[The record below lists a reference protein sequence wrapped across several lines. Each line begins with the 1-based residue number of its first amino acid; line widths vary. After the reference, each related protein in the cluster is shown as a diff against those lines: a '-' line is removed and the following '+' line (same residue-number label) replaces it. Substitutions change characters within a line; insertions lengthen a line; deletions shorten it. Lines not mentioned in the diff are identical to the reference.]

1 MLSRRDAIAGAGV
14 IGTILAAAA
23 SRRVAQSQQQPDATL
38 RLLRA
43 GTRAVMKG
51 GTVRAFDG
59 AIPGPPL
66 RLRQG
71 GELNVRLINEL
82 AQPTALHWHGV
93 RVSNAMDGVPGLT
106 QAPIN
111 PGTSFDYK
119 FRPPDAGTFWYHAFT
134 SEQADWG
141 LYGALVVD
149 EKEAVDADRDVT
161 LVLAI
166 RPPALDPPEL
176 ALVNGE
182 VQPDIAVRS
191 GERLRLRLIN
201 ATSARGFVLRLSGH
215 APWVMAIDGQP
226 AEPFLPHE
234 GRLALAPGG
243 RLDLFLDAT
252 GSEGTSAAIVSGLG
266 DGISIAR
273 LVYRPG
279 NRAPPLRRR
288 SPPPALPSNPLPAR
302 IDLKNAVRAD
312 MNVGEA
318 FAEGKTGSGFLPP
331 APLFAVR
338 RGRPVSLALRNP
350 KARPAVVHVHGHH
363 FRLLDRLDDGWK
375 PYWLDSLVV
384 TPGVERIAFVADN
397 PGKWLID
404 CRMLDQADMGTAAWF
419 AVT

>member
-1 MLSRRDAIAGAGV
+1 MLSRRDAIAGAGM
-14 IGTILAAAA
+14 IGTMLAAGA
-23 SRRVAQSQQQPDATL
+23 SRLAQAQKQPEATL
-38 RLLRA
+38 RVLRA
-43 GTRAVMKG
+43 GTQTVMKS
-51 GTVRAFDG
+51 GTVCAFDG
-59 AIPGPPL
+59 AVPGPPL
-66 RLRQG
+66 RLKQG
-71 GELNVRLINEL
+71 EELNVRLINEL

-106 QAPIN
+106 QAPVN

-119 FRPPDAGTFWYHAFT
+119 IRPPDAGTFWYHAHT
-134 SEQADWG
+134 PEQVDWG
-141 LYGALVVD
+141 LYGALVVE
-149 EKEAVDADRDVT
+149 EKGVVDADRDVT

-166 RPPALDPPEL
+166 RLPALDPPAF

-182 VQPDIAVRS
+182 VQPDIAVRA

-201 ATSARGFVLRLSGH
+201 ATSARGFVLHVAGH

-226 AEPFLPHE
+226 GEPFLPHE
-234 GRLALAPGG
+234 GRLVLAPGG

-252 GSEGTSAAIVSGLG
+252 ASEGTSAAILSGIG

-279 NRAPPLRRR
+279 NGAPPVRRR
-288 SPPPALPSNPLPAR
+288 SPPVALPSNPLPPR
-302 IDLKNAVRAD
+302 IDLKDALRVD
-312 MNVGEA
+312 MNVGEGTA
-318 FAEGKTGSGFLPP
+318 GAGLLPP
-331 APLFAVR
+331 APLFGVR

-350 KARPAVVHVHGHH
+350 KTRPAVVHVHGHH

-384 TPGVERIAFVADN
+384 APGVERIAFVADN

-404 CRMLDQADMGTAAWF
+404 CRMLDQTDVGTTAWF

>member
-1 MLSRRDAIAGAGV
+1 VEEKGV
-14 IGTILAAAA
+14 
-23 SRRVAQSQQQPDATL
+23 
-38 RLLRA
+38 
-43 GTRAVMKG
+43 
-51 GTVRAFDG
+51 
-59 AIPGPPL
+59 
-66 RLRQG
+66 
-71 GELNVRLINEL
+71 
-82 AQPTALHWHGV
+82 
-93 RVSNAMDGVPGLT
+93 
-106 QAPIN
+106 
-111 PGTSFDYK
+111 
-119 FRPPDAGTFWYHAFT
+119 
-134 SEQADWG
+134 
-141 LYGALVVD
+141 
-149 EKEAVDADRDVT
+149 VDADRDVT

-166 RPPALDPPEL
+166 RPPGLDPPEF

-182 VQPDIAVRS
+182 VQPDIAVRA

-201 ATSARGFVLRLSGH
+201 ATTARGFVLHVSGH

-234 GRLALAPGG
+234 GRLGLAPGG

-252 GSEGTSAAIVSGLG
+252 GKEGTSAAILTGIG

-279 NRAPPLRRR
+279 NGAPSMRRR
-288 SPPPALPSNPLPAR
+288 SPPAALPSNPLPAR
-302 IDLKNAVRAD
+302 IDLKDALRVD
-312 MNVGEA
+312 MNVGE
-318 FAEGKTGSGFLPP
+318 GKAGTGLLSS
-331 APLFAVR
+331 APLFGVR

-350 KARPAVVHVHGHH
+350 KTRPAVVHVHGHH

-404 CRMLDQADMGTAAWF
+404 CRMLDQTDVGTTAWF